1 MNMFAEKLSPIIR
14 NHPDEAES
22 LILMANFLSD
32 FESRRGEAL
41 LKINLDPRRMFDIM
55 QAGTTAHLAILI
67 RILIEAKIFKRQ
79 LIVRCPSG
87 EGVPFPSYNDIPEVV
102 RDPGRDM
109 DVEVAPD
116 IVEPTYT
123 LVSDETR

>member
-1 MNMFAEKLSPIIR
+1 MFAEKLSPIIR
-14 NHPDEAES
+14 KNPNEAES
-22 LILMANFLSD
+22 LMRMANFLSD

-41 LKINLDPRRMFDIM
+41 LKIKLDPRRMFDIM

-67 RILIEAKIFKRQ
+67 QILIEANIFRRQ

-87 EGVPFPSYNDIPEVV
+87 EGVPFFSYGDIPDVV
-102 RDPGRDM
+102 RDPGRDV
-109 DVEVAPD
+109 DVEVEPD

-123 LVSDETR
+123 LVSDEAR